1 MALVKCPE
9 CGKENISDSAATC
22 PNCGYGIKEH
32 FDLIRQKEAFDE
44 KKQKDREQI
53 QKQYEDELQ
62 RIDKMYHPAK
72 PSLFGTIFQ
81 GKNWLFIPACL
92 LTILMI
98 LCMVLSLCGIA
109 EEIDI
114 WMVLLGAFWG
124 IIAFVTWKSIKDE
137 YDRALDKYENWDK
150 YIERLKNDAANQYD
164 TRINDLKKQE
174 FEAPK
179 SSTTTETVVMPRP
192 TYGLKC
198 PICNSRNV
206 KRISNTSRAIS
217 VELMGLAS
225 SKIAKQYQCKDC
237 KHMW

>member
-9 CGKENISDSAATC
+9 CGKENISDAATTC
-22 PNCGYGIKEH
+22 PSCGYGIKEH

-44 KKQKDREQI
+44 KKQKDREKI
-53 QKQYEDELQ
+53 QKQYEDDLQ
-62 RIDKMYHPAK
+62 RIDKMHHPSK

-81 GKNWLFIPACL
+81 GKYWIFVPACL
-92 LTILMI
+92 LTLLALICI
-98 LCMVLSLCGIA
+98 VLSLCGIA
-109 EEIDI
+109 EKIDI
-114 WMVLLGAFWG
+114 WMFLLGAFWG
-124 IIAFVTWKSIKDE
+124 IIAFVTWKIIKDE

-198 PICNSRNV
+198 PVCNSRNV

>member
-9 CGKENISDSAATC
+9 CGNENISDSAVTC

-32 FDLIRQKEAFDE
+32 FDLIRQKEAFEE
-44 KKQKDREQI
+44 KKQQDRERI

-62 RIDKMYHPAK
+62 RIDKMYHPSK
-72 PSLFGTIFQ
+72 PSLFGTILQ
-81 GKNWLFIPACL
+81 GKNWIFIPAFL
-92 LTILMI
+92 LMLLALICI
-98 LCMVLSLCGIA
+98 VLSLCGIA
-109 EEIDI
+109 EKIDI
-114 WMVLLGAFWG
+114 WMFLLAAFWG
-124 IIAFVTWKSIKDE
+124 FIAFATWKIIKDE
-137 YDRALDKYENWDK
+137 YDRALDKYENWDT

-164 TRINDLKKQE
+164 TRINDLKNRKFKAQ
-174 FEAPK
+174 K
-179 SSTTTETVVMPRP
+179 SSTTTETVVIPRP
-192 TYGLKC
+192 TYSLKC
-198 PICNSRNV
+198 PVCNSRNV